1 MCFAIPLKV
10 VSKNKDKWVMED
22 GRTIKSLVKNIGIG
36 DYLVCQQDMGVDKL
50 NKTDALK
57 MRSAIKG
64 VSDEI

>member
-1 MCFAIPLKV
+1 
-10 VSKNKDKWVMED
+10 MED